1 MPVEHPRVGDEKFD
15 VDRQERSTILRKWY
29 ELMHEHADDLAAI
42 LTAECGKPL
51 AEARGEIAYAAAFL
65 EYYAEESRRM
75 YGEVIPQN
83 APGRRLM
90 ALREPVGVC
99 ALITPWNFPAAM
111 ITRKAGP
118 ALAAGCTVVIKPSE
132 DTPLS
137 ALALAELAT
146 RAGVPPGVLN
156 VVTGPREE
164 SAAIGTELATNPKVR
179 KLSFTGST
187 AVGKLLMAQCASTV
201 KKVSLELGGHAPF
214 LVFDD
219 ADLDKAVAGCMGSKF
234 RNAGQTC
241 VCTNRIY
248 VQAGVYDA
256 FAKKLCAAVEALRM
270 GKGQEEGVTI
280 GPMINAGGV
289 AKVHAQVEDAVSKGA
304 SVLVGGGPGSEHGA
318 NFYQPTVL
326 SGVTAEM
333 DITNN
338 ETFGPVAPLYKF
350 ETEEEAIAA
359 ANNTEA
365 GLAAYFYTEDQGRV
379 WRVSEALEYGLVGAN
394 EGLIST
400 EVAPFGGFK
409 ESGLG
414 REGSRFG
421 LDEYTEIK
429 YVCMGNIGA

>member
-1 MPVEHPRVGDEKFD
+1 
-15 VDRQERSTILRKWY
+15 
-29 ELMHEHADDLAAI
+29 MHEHVDDLAAI

-51 AEARGEIAYAAAFL
+51 SEARGEIAYAASFL
-65 EYYAEESRRM
+65 EYYSEEARRM

-83 APGRRLM
+83 APGRRLL

-137 ALALAELAT
+137 ALAMAELAT
-146 RAGVPPGVLN
+146 RAGVPKGVIN

-164 SAAIGTELATNPKVR
+164 AASIGTELATNKLVR

-214 LVFDD
+214 IVFDD
-219 ADLDKAVAGCMGSKF
+219 ADLDKAVEGCMGSKF

-248 VQAGVYDA
+248 VQSGVYEA
-256 FAKKLCAAVEALRM
+256 FAKKLCAAVEALKM
-270 GKGQEEGVTI
+270 GPGQEEGVTI
-280 GPMINAGGV
+280 GPMINAAGV
-289 AKVHAQVEDAVSKGA
+289 AKAHAQVEDAIKKGA
-304 SVLVGGGPGSEHGA
+304 TVLVGGGHGTEFGE

-326 SGVTAEM
+326 GGVTSEM
-333 DITNN
+333 DITTN
-338 ETFGPVAPLYKF
+338 ETFGPIAPLYRF
-350 ETEEEAIAA
+350 DTEEEAVNA
-359 ANNTEA
+359 ANDTEA
-365 GLAAYFYTEDQGRV
+365 GLAAYFYTADQGRV

-400 EVAPFGGFK
+400 EVAPFGGYK

-429 YVCMGNIGA
+429 YVCMGNI